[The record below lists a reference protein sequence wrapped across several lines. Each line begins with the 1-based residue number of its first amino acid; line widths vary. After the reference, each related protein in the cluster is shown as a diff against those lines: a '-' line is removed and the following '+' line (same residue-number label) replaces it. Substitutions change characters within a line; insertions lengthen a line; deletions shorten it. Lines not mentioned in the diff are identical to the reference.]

1 MWSRSEIKE
10 SAKAKLK
17 TSYWMPFLASLVI
30 ALAAGGI
37 GNGSRYTVN
46 HENWG
51 FTTSNPLVFLPILLF
66 GLVFIVIG
74 IAVVVFLF
82 SPLEMGA
89 RKFYIE
95 YLKNNEDLSV
105 IAFPFKSK
113 SYFNIVKVLFSTKL
127 TIFLWTL
134 LLIIPGVI
142 KAYQY
147 KFVSYI
153 LAENADL
160 STSEALDMSTEM
172 TRGHKMDLFV
182 MDLSF
187 IGWYILGSLF
197 FGIGVF
203 FVNPYRDTSFAML
216 YMKLSENTV
225 THTHLSYDPE
235 VR

>member
-1 MWSRSEIKE
+1 MWSRADIKE
-10 SAKAKLK
+10 KAKAKLK

-30 ALAAGGI
+30 ALTAGGI
-37 GNGSRYTVN
+37 GSGSRYSVDQG
-46 HENWG
+46 EWSYA
-51 FTTSNPLVFLPILLF
+51 TSNPIVFLPIIFFSLIFML
-66 GLVFIVIG
+66 
-74 IAVVVFLF
+74 IAIAIFVFLF

-95 YLKNNEDLSV
+95 YLKNNVNLSE

-113 SYFNIVKVLFSTKL
+113 SYLNIVKVLFITRL
-127 TIFLWTL
+127 FIFLWSL
-134 LLIIPGVI
+134 LLIIPGII

-153 LAENADL
+153 LAENPEL
-160 STSEALDMSTEM
+160 SASEALDISTEM

-187 IGWYILGSLF
+187 LGWYILGAIC
-197 FGIGVF
+197 FGVGVF

-216 YMKLSENTV
+216 YMQLTGKQLTDQQLEI
-225 THTHLSYDPE
+225 Y
-235 VR
+235 